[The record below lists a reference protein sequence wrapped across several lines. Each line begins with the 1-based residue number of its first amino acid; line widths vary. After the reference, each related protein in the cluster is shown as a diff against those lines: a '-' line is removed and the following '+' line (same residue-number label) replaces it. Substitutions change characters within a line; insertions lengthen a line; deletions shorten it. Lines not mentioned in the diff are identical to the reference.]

1 MQSRKAECGSKCF
14 LCPVEQTLGV
24 IGGKWKTV
32 IIYHIMVTKK
42 RYNELKRLLPGIT
55 QKVLTNQ
62 LREME
67 ADGIVYRNVSEVKP
81 LKTEYSLTPL
91 GNTLIP
97 LVTAMD
103 NWGESYADAMGTG
116 RESETHLI

>member
-1 MQSRKAECGSKCF
+1 MQNRKCGGGSKFF
-14 LCPVEQTLGV
+14 LCPVEQTLDV

-42 RYNELKRLLPGIT
+42 LYNELKRILPGIT
-55 QKVLTNQ
+55 QKVLTNK

-67 ADGIVYRNVSEVKP
+67 ADGIVYRNVSEAKS

-91 GNTLIP
+91 GHTLVP
-97 LVTAMD
+97 LVTTMD

-116 RESETHLI
+116 KDSETGLI